1 VVRFDKHYVPWLN
14 IASIRTTPGAA
25 LNLQNILVLACC
37 AIACRHLPGGGP
49 PGAQRGLQQLAEHAV
64 LIRTFDAAAH
74 ASLEG
79 VQALLILS
87 MWSPAIGPASTSVH
101 DGSLIASGAVRMALV
116 LKLDQVSERAIALR
130 TKAQDQG
137 GFQEGEKKLYD
148 DLMWK
153 ARLVS
158 TYLERTRTRAD
169 GAVVAGGLQ
178 RRVEV
183 SRNVCLRDE
192 QWLMSTRRL
201 TTGTQRR
208 PTSMRS
214 PFDHQVI
221 DWRQFPGAGT
231 ALDARDFRLGISAQ
245 VFEATQRGL
254 SKPFKDL
261 DSFFT
266 ELDELLTIFNHA
278 RNVTQPIRCKSS
290 SITSRRQQ
298 LTSSPPKS
306 PSPMNVCTWTSSIC
320 ISRAADC

>member
-1 VVRFDKHYVPWLN
+1 MGAIWDVLRKHPVNPNLPPPDPYPPGEVLGEADIRFLMDLYDPSPLFTARSSHHVVRFDKHYVPWLN
-14 IASIRTTPGAA
+14 IASIRMNPGAA

-183 SRNVCLRDE
+183 SPNACVCE
-192 QWLMSTRRL
+192 INN
-201 TTGTQRR
+201 G
-208 PTSMRS
+208 
-214 PFDHQVI
+214 
-221 DWRQFPGAGT
+221 
-231 ALDARDFRLGISAQ
+231 
-245 VFEATQRGL
+245 
-254 SKPFKDL
+254 
-261 DSFFT
+261 
-266 ELDELLTIFNHA
+266 
-278 RNVTQPIRCKSS
+278 
-290 SITSRRQQ
+290 
-298 LTSSPPKS
+298 
-306 PSPMNVCTWTSSIC
+306 
-320 ISRAADC
+320 